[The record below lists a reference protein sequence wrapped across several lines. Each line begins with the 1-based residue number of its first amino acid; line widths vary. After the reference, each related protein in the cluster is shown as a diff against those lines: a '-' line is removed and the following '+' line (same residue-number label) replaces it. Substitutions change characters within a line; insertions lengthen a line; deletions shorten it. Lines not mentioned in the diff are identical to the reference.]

1 MTQARHLV
9 ITPEVAPFLLSP
21 FVIVLLYCS
30 ALLSSSLCL
39 FLLSRHAIVLL
50 SRLPYPKVVRA
61 QTPVVY
67 IPGLHRS

>member
-1 MTQARHLV
+1 MTQAWHLV
-9 ITPEVAPFLLSP
+9 ITLGVAPFLLSP
-21 FVIVLLYCS
+21 RSIVPVLL
-30 ALLSSSLCL
+30 LFSSLCP

-67 IPGLHRS
+67 IPGLYHF